1 MGVSSLQQPDEPTVV
16 VRPPEEA
23 LRRAR
28 RLPPRED
35 LVIPDVPDEEWSR
48 FTEALAEA

>member
-1 MGVSSLQQPDEPTVV
+1 VGVSSLQQPDEPTVV

-48 FTEALAEA
+48 FMEALAEA